1 MAFSCGNTRA
11 YARHALPA
19 TRRRTPPP
27 TDTCRV
33 GRSSACACSHQGF
46 FSRCLFHNPGGST
59 AVAGSGGSNRR
70 LGPMNAARAVR
81 CKMPV
86 SPLQRHRLEVGRRHD
101 LEQLAVVGI
110 AAHGMPDTRRLNPA
124 GSFAEGV
131 QTLAVKFRLK
141 PTFQYID
148 HLKVDIV
155 KVRHGHL
162 FFVERP
168 RHADHVGPYQAA
180 RRSRDA
186 EVAIGRIRAQAGIKV
201 LLAEVADD
209 KSLAGTFNTSRQ
221 RCMIGWSFLLACGS
235 P

>member
-1 MAFSCGNTRA
+1 MACSRGNTRA
-11 YARHALPA
+11 SARHALPA
-19 TRRRTPPP
+19 TRPRTTPDRYMLCWTIRRLRVQPPGLFLALSLP
-27 TDTCRV
+27 
-33 GRSSACACSHQGF
+33 Q
-46 FSRCLFHNPGGST
+46 SRRIYRG
-59 AVAGSGGSNRR
+59 RR

-81 CKMPV
+81 CTMPV
-86 SPLQRHRLEVGRRHD
+86 SPLQRHRLEVGRRND

-209 KSLAGTFNTSRQ
+209 KSLAGPSNTSRQ
-221 RCMIGWSFLLACGS
+221 RCMLGWSFLLACGS